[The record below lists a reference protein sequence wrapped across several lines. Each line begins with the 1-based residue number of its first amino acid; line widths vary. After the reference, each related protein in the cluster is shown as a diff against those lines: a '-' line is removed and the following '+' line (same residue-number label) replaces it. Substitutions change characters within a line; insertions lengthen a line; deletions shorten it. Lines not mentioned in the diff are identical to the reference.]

1 MPYAPWQVK
10 YGRQPLHRSRQRQL
24 SPSPP
29 ILHFKHMCGIRRSF
43 MDISPGSSTIRSCN
57 WVFPVHVQLVA
68 STSILISPRGE
79 PNFLSGVFEPARSL
93 YTICWKNG
101 ISLPFQVLY
110 SMKSLS
116 HSVYVYRQACCVNR
130 SMVLRWRNEKRL
142 SGTYSIRQSRCSQ
155 LARKQELL
163 LRCPHLHALRNDC
176 RK

>member
-10 YGRQPLHRSRQRQL
+10 YGRQPLHRSRQQQSSL
-24 SPSPP
+24 SPP
-29 ILHFKHMCGIRRSF
+29 ILHSKHMCGIRRSF

-57 WVFPVHVQLVA
+57 WVFPVHVRPVA
-68 STSILISPRGE
+68 STSILISLPGE
-79 PNFLSGVFEPARSL
+79 PSFLSGVFERARSL

-101 ISLPFQVLY
+101 MSPPFQVLY

-116 HSVYVYRQACCVNR
+116 HSVYAYRQACYASR

-142 SGTYSIRQSRCSQ
+142 SGTYWIKQDRCSQ
-155 LARKQELL
+155 LARNQEPLFL
-163 LRCPHLHALRNDC
+163 CLHLHALRNDW

>member
-1 MPYAPWQVK
+1 MPYAPWEVK

-29 ILHFKHMCGIRRSF
+29 ILHSKNMCGIRRSF

-57 WVFPVHVQLVA
+57 WVFPVHVRPVA
-68 STSILISPRGE
+68 STSILISLPGE
-79 PNFLSGVFEPARSL
+79 PSFLSGVFERVRSL

-116 HSVYVYRQACCVNR
+116 HSVYVYRQAYCVNQ

-142 SGTYSIRQSRCSQ
+142 SGTYSIRQSRCK
-155 LARKQELL
+155 LATNREQHHNY
-163 LRCPHLHALRNDC
+163 PHLSAPRNDL